1 MVVNRNIARPF
12 PPSREKAC
20 SRLDGKCRAMF
31 RLLSRTCE
39 IISRTFDIVCRYYHE
54 IPTRRT
60 RTIYI
65 WYKRDDSLIK
75 KCVSGLYLKY
85 CHFPW
90 NMKKKKWHNYKG
102 CFFYFFYYLSKL
114 YPTCFVDSLSE
125 KRKQMHA
132 SSWHLLSKTTICEC
146 SAGIWINF
154 DTIWTKFYLFRCV
167 KTRNVSFYLLDY
179 SLLSISH
186 ISRKKVDLK

>member
-75 KCVSGLYLKY
+75 KCVSGLYLRVFFLFLLLFKQTVSNLF
-85 CHFPW
+85 CGQPLRKTETNACKFLTSSFKNH
-90 NMKKKKWHNYKG
+90 NMWMQ
-102 CFFYFFYYLSKL
+102 C
-114 YPTCFVDSLSE
+114 
-125 KRKQMHA
+125 
-132 SSWHLLSKTTICEC
+132 
-146 SAGIWINF
+146 
-154 DTIWTKFYLFRCV
+154 
-167 KTRNVSFYLLDY
+167 RNLN
-179 SLLSISH
+179 
-186 ISRKKVDLK
+186 

>member
-65 WYKRDDSLIK
+65 WYKRGDSLIK

-90 NMKKKKWHNYKG
+90 NMKKKN
-102 CFFYFFYYLSKL
+102 
-114 YPTCFVDSLSE
+114 D
-125 KRKQMHA
+125 
-132 SSWHLLSKTTICEC
+132 TTIRVVFLFLLLFKQTVSNLFCGQPLRKTETNAC
-146 SAGIWINF
+146 
-154 DTIWTKFYLFRCV
+154 KFLTSSFKNHNMWMQC
-167 KTRNVSFYLLDY
+167 RNLN
-179 SLLSISH
+179 
-186 ISRKKVDLK
+186 